1 MTQNL
6 WTVLQAILTAI
17 TGFGVAYVGLK
28 KKKVDSH
35 ISDNQSAESMFK
47 MQTALIRQMSD
58 QVSELKAENTKLV
71 EEHKKAT
78 QELTEKI
85 SNLERQNTDLAAQV
99 GELSAKL
106 EQYETKEGTI

>member
-1 MTQNL
+1 MSRDL
-6 WTVLQAILTAI
+6 WTIFQAILTAL

-28 KKKVDSH
+28 KKNVDGH

-47 MQTALIRQMSD
+47 IQTALIRQMSD

-78 QELTEKI
+78 LELTEKI
-85 SNLERQNTDLAAQV
+85 SNLERQNTELAAQV

>member
-28 KKKVDSH
+28 KKNVDSH
-35 ISDNQSAESMFK
+35 ISDNQSVESMFK
-47 MQTALIRQMSD
+47 MQTALIHQMSN

-85 SNLERQNTDLAAQV
+85 SNLERQNTRLAAQV
-99 GELSAKL
+99 GELSSKL
-106 EQYETKEGTI
+106 EQYENKEDAQ